1 MKKFL
6 MMALLAAAAVALPAQ
21 AQKKATLPPD
31 VKRVIFLGDSITYGG
46 TYTAYVEAY
55 FVTRAP
61 ERALEF
67 INVGLSSETTSGLSE
82 TNHAGGKFPR
92 PDLHARLARVLAQ
105 TKPDLIIACYGM
117 NDGIYLPFEAG
128 RFKAFQ
134 DGIQRLR
141 DAAQKA
147 HAQIIHVTP
156 PCYDSLRSKNSA
168 YTETLERYAAWLLD
182 QHKQG
187 WQVVDING
195 PMTAYIKEQR
205 ATNPNFM
212 LQNDGVHPGEL
223 GHWLMAKNILLG
235 LGAEDLKDAAG
246 AQQMV
251 AALPQGAH
259 LPKLVEQRE
268 QLLRNAWLTATG
280 HKRPGVSAGLPLP
293 EAQAKA
299 RALTDEIAAARTAD
313 KPLPP
318 EAEAAPKK
326 PAKKG
331 K

>member
-1 MKKFL
+1 MIEGVMKKFL
-6 MMALLAAAAVALPAQ
+6 MMVLLVAAALPAQ

-46 TYTAYVEAY
+46 TYTALIEAY

-61 ERALEF
+61 ERAVEF
-67 INVGLSSETTSGLSE
+67 INVGLASETASGLSE
-82 TNHAGGKFPR
+82 PNHAGGKFPR
-92 PDLHARLARVLAQ
+92 PDLHERLARVLAQ
-105 TKPDLIIACYGM
+105 TKPDLIFACYGM
-117 NDGIYLPFEAG
+117 NDGIYLPFEAD

-134 DGIQRLR
+134 DGLQRLR
-141 DAAQKA
+141 DAAQQT
-147 HAQIIHVTP
+147 HARVIHVTP
-156 PCYDSLRSKNSA
+156 PCYDSLRSKNAA

-182 QHKQG
+182 QRKQG

-195 PMTAYIKEQR
+195 PMTAYVKEQR
-205 ATNPNFM
+205 KANPSFM

-235 LGAEDLKDAAG
+235 LGAEDIKDAAG

-259 LPKLVEQRE
+259 LLKLVEKRE

-293 EAQAKA
+293 EAQAMA

-318 EAEAAPKK
+318 EKSPSR
-326 PAKKG
+326 
-331 K
+331 